1 MKTEQLIRIIALIL
15 LLFAV
20 ASCERG
26 PEQIHYGSEECA
38 YCRMIISEPQYGS
51 QLVTKHGLVY
61 KFDSIECLAAYE
73 MSGEVQADHVHSLWV
88 PDFPAGPEWVPAQ
101 EAHYLHS
108 ESLRSPM
115 GLSISAYADYDEAVL
130 HQQQY
135 RGSVIG
141 WDAVREIVKKE
152 WRLQHSQN

>member
-1 MKTEQLIRIIALIL
+1 MRIEQVIRKIALIL
-15 LLFAV
+15 LLSAV
-20 ASCERG
+20 ASCARG

-38 YCRMIISEPQYGS
+38 WCRMIISEPQYGS

-88 PDFPAGPEWVPAQ
+88 PDFPGGPEWVPAA

-108 ESLRSPM
+108 ETLRSPM
-115 GLSISAYADYDEAVL
+115 GLSLSAYADHEEAVL

-135 RGSVIG
+135 RGNVIG
-141 WDAVREIVKKE
+141 WDAVKDIVKQE
-152 WRLQHSQN
+152 WGLQN

>member
-1 MKTEQLIRIIALIL
+1 MKIEQLIRIATL
-15 LLFAV
+15 LLLLLAA
-20 ASCERG
+20 ASCTRG

-73 MSGEVQADHVHSLWV
+73 MSGEVQAGHVHSLWV
-88 PDFPAGPEWVPAQ
+88 PDFPAGPEWIPAGD
-101 EAHYLHS
+101 AHYLHS

-115 GLSISAYADYDEAVL
+115 GLSLSAFSDRDEAVV

-141 WDAVREIVKKE
+141 WDAVKDIVKQE
-152 WRLQHSQN
+152 WRLQNRHN